1 LDECG
6 SFLGRDKGCLLVR
19 DRNGKEKRFPLV
31 ENIIGEVQI
40 KSGNSVSAGALATL
54 GFWGIDCL
62 ILTQRGNPVA
72 VLKSLSDDMHV
83 ETRISQYEALKNGK
97 GIEIAKTL
105 VLAKVEGQNQV
116 LKKYGLKRLD
126 FAYFERIKCLQENDL
141 AKLRRKLTQ
150 IEAKC
155 AKQYFHEVFGLFPE
169 NVRPEGRKT
178 FKAYDGINNLFNLGY
193 EMLKWKVHI
202 ALLKAELEPFLGF
215 LHSVQFGKP
224 SLVCDFQELYRYLVD
239 DFIIQHFLS
248 LGKRDFVLRNE
259 NYSTNRKGKR
269 EYLKQQKNTDL
280 IKKLNNHFTSIV
292 KVPRIRVGSRQ
303 EIETLINE
311 EAFLFAKYLRGERP
325 TWIPRIAEL
334 K

>member
-1 LDECG
+1 
-6 SFLGRDKGCLLVR
+6 
-19 DRNGKEKRFPLV
+19 LV

-54 GFWGIDCL
+54 AFWGIDCL
-62 ILTQRGNPVA
+62 MLTQRGNPVA

-83 ETRISQYEALKNGK
+83 ETRISQYEALKSEK

-105 VLAKVEGQNQV
+105 VLAKIEGQNQI

-126 FAYFERIKCLQENDL
+126 YSYFEQIRNLQENDL
-141 AKLRRKLTQ
+141 AKLRQKLTQ

-155 AKQYFHEVFGLFPE
+155 AKKYFHEVFGLFPE
-169 NVRPEGRKT
+169 IVRPERRKT

-193 EMLKWKVHI
+193 EMLKWKVHL
-202 ALLKAELEPFLGF
+202 ALLKAKLEPFLGF

-239 DFIIQHFLS
+239 DFIIQHFVTVRKSDL
-248 LGKRDFVLRNE
+248 VLKDE
-259 NYSTNRKGKR
+259 DYSPNKKGKR
-269 EYLKQQKNTDL
+269 EYLKKDKNTAFVR
-280 IKKLNNHFTSIV
+280 KLNKYFTTIV
-292 KVPRIRVGSRQ
+292 EVPRIRIGERQ

-311 EAFLFAKYLRGERP
+311 EAFLFAKYLRGEKP

-334 K
+334 A